1 MKMILVGPPRQG
13 KSTLLEILQTGK
25 APQVAHSEATIRTTK
40 WELQRPAGSKAKVK
54 DGGHEVGGRE
64 LSVGCSSPP
73 PHTLGTLSPRPKMFY
88 ASLHQLLPSATDQF
102 FP

>member
-25 APQVAHSEATIRTTK
+25 APQLAHSEATIRTTK

-54 DGGHEVGGRE
+54 NDGRAFPVGGKD
-64 LSVGCSSPP
+64 LPMGCSLFSQ
-73 PHTLGTLSPRPKMFY
+73 GSWAF
-88 ASLHQLLPSATDQF
+88 
-102 FP
+102 